1 MNSDLGNNRFSHISS
16 RRKILLFIES
26 LAGGGAENV
35 LTTLVEN
42 IDKNRF
48 DVTVCTVVDTGVYQD
63 RISLCVNYC
72 SIIKKSLS
80 LFGRLK
86 YKLAYSILPPRFV
99 YRLFVPKGYDVE
111 IAFIE
116 GYATRIISAST
127 NKHSRKIAWVHID
140 LLNNHWTDIAYKSRS
155 EESEA
160 YTKFDDVVCVSENVL
175 NSMSSINPSLHNLKV
190 IYNPV
195 DDVSIREKAKGTVVD
210 SMFIEG
216 RIKLVSVG
224 RLVPQKGYDR
234 LLPILKCLHDEGYP
248 FVMNILG
255 EGPDRSELERFI
267 SSNEMESYVSLM
279 GFTSNPYS
287 YVKAS
292 DLFVCSSRSEGYST
306 AVTEALILGLPVI
319 TTLCSGMKELLG
331 DGEYGVI
338 VDNDDASLL
347 DGLRRLLSDETM
359 INNYRKKSEI
369 RGKDFSLE
377 RQMRRIEGLLE

>member
-1 MNSDLGNNRFSHISS
+1 MKKVLFVMNGLY
-16 RRKILLFIES
+16 
-26 LAGGGAENV
+26 GGGAENV
-35 LTTLVEN
+35 LQTVLSHLERDSFEIGVLSVNQQYIGPEYPED
-42 IDKNRF
+42 IYYSYIFGHSSSSDSIMKRF
-48 DVTVCTVVDTGVYQD
+48 WVKCINKFKLIVYD
-63 RISLCVNYC
+63 H
-72 SIIKKSLS
+72 LS
-80 LFGRLK
+80 SK
-86 YKLAYSILPPRFV
+86 WS

-127 NKHSRKIAWVHID
+127 NKHSRKIAWVHTD

-160 YTKFDDVVCVSENVL
+160 YTKFDDVVCVSENVS
-175 NSMSSINPSLHNLKV
+175 NSVLSINPSLQNLRV
-190 IYNPV
+190 INNPV
-195 DDVSIREKAKGTVVD
+195 DDVSIREKARGAVVD
-210 SMFIEG
+210 STFIEG

-255 EGPDRSELERFI
+255 EGPDRSELESFI
-267 SSNEMESYVSLM
+267 SANEMESYVSLM
-279 GFTSNPYS
+279 GFTSNPYP

-359 INNYRKKSEI
+359 INNYRKKSAT

-377 RQMRRIEGLLE
+377 RQMRRIEGLL

>member
-42 IDKNRF
+42 IDMTRF
-48 DVTVCTVVDTGVYQD
+48 DVTVCTVVDTGVYRD
-63 RISLCVNYC
+63 RVRRCVNYC
-72 SIIKKSLS
+72 SIIEESNS

-86 YKLAYSILPPRFV
+86 YKLIYSILPPWLV

-127 NKHSRKIAWVHID
+127 NKHSRKIAWVHTD

-160 YTKFDDVVCVSENVL
+160 YTKFDDVVCVSENVS
-175 NSMSSINPSLHNLKV
+175 NSVLSINPSLQNLRV
-190 IYNPV
+190 INNPV
-195 DDVSIREKAKGTVVD
+195 DDVSIREKARGAVVD
-210 SMFIEG
+210 STFIEG

-255 EGPDRSELERFI
+255 EGPDRSELESFI
-267 SSNEMESYVSLM
+267 SANEMESYVSLM
-279 GFTSNPYS
+279 GFTSNPYP

-359 INNYRKKSEI
+359 INNYRKKSAT